1 MKKQILRTITT
12 FGLFSILALV
22 AAVGTARAQSPVN
35 ISVDVPFDFYVGEQL
50 MPAGRYTVKRAVK
63 NTSSTLLIA
72 GAEDGERATA
82 TTAPIAGREARQ
94 SALVFHRY
102 GDDYFLRSAWTVGE
116 TEGRE
121 FKASKLERAARQQR
135 RMLVKNG
142 GEGVRPE
149 VVEVTAK
156 R

>member
-1 MKKQILRTITT
+1 MKKQILRAVTS

-22 AAVGTARAQSPVN
+22 AAAGPARAQSPVN
-35 ISVDVPFDFYVGEQL
+35 ISVDVPFDFYVGDKR

-63 NTSSTLLIA
+63 DTNRTLVVA
-72 GAEDGERATA
+72 GDREGERAAA
-82 TTAPIAGREARQ
+82 TTAPVAGREARQ

-102 GDDYFLRSAWTVGE
+102 GGEYFLRSARTVGE

-121 FKASKLERAARQQR
+121 FNESKLERAARQGR
-135 RMLVKNG
+135 RLLVKRG
-142 GEGVRPE
+142 GDGVRPE
-149 VVEVTAK
+149 VVEVTAS